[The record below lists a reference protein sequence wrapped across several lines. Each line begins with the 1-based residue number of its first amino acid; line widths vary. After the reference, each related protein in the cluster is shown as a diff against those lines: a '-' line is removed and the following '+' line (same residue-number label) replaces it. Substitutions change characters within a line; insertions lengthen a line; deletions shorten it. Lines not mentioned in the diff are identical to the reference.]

1 MDEIIFYHSKTK
13 VADSIPTAVKLL
25 FSLPVVE
32 ISQNEHHQ
40 KLLRM
45 FEHLVGKKAFSNGRT
60 LLAQHNPTI
69 FNEILY
75 SLVNILK
82 RGFSISTK
90 LANSSKRYKK

>member
-32 ISQNEHHQ
+32 ISQNDHHQ

-45 FEHLVGKKAFSNGRT
+45 FEHFVGYKAFSNGRT
-60 LLAQHNPTI
+60 LLAQRNPTI
-69 FNEILY
+69 FNECFILFGKY
-75 SLVNILK
+75 FKARIFNVDETACEFIQK
-82 RGFSISTK
+82 I
-90 LANSSKRYKK
+90 